1 MKKNQLKSSCMKS
14 IALLFLI
21 MFSQSAFSLTS
32 SNGNNIELTGEFT
45 VFGGE
50 VNYSL
55 PILVTPGRAGHQPSL
70 SFEYQS
76 DLSNGL
82 LGMGWRVGGLS
93 NITRCGKNIEKDS
106 SWGGVNFDNE
116 DRYCLDGQRLIAI
129 SGKDGEHLTEYRTEI
144 NGYEKIV
151 SFGRQGNGPKYFKIW
166 NKDGYVYE
174 YGLTDDARAE
184 LPNQLDIYKWSL
196 NKITDKSSENEILF
210 RYNDLSDIGSHYIN
224 EIIYVGGKIVF
235 NYEDRQDKTEKY
247 LGGSL
252 LKRDKIIKSVDTYN
266 SYGNKIGSYQLN
278 YTQSTST
285 DRSVLTKIRY
295 CSINGSCSSGI
306 DFHWK
311 SQRLVSLDEPT
322 DTGYNAPK
330 YYDRDGDGIAEIYGV
345 VEVQSNNKLLIKD
358 INGQLHRDISS
369 FTLVGNLASGKALEL
384 ALNSCNLNVAS
395 YYRKANG
402 DIVPYCTFSESNINV
417 GINNTHS
424 THCEVGSDGKP
435 MGNLFS
441 CLSSSSHNNTIQKI
455 YNSNGIHYGDFNGD
469 GNQTPQ
475 SGFLVADING
485 DGIDDRYNFDNP
497 DAGYKYIIS
506 GGSEQVLSNVQ
517 GRVLK
522 SIADINNDGY
532 LDVIMGPQEGSGNLV
547 VYEFDGKK
555 FVNSRNIDVP
565 SVDGEYSIAFSDL
578 NNDGYP
584 ELAIDSKFYR
594 NVRGNITNQVMLDVG
609 ESIYST
615 QDINGD
621 GWSDVLTRSN
631 SANAKVKIRKS
642 QPNVQDKIEKIKEL
656 SGEYIISYGS
666 YYGPIQSISGG
677 GGEVVQKPRAS
688 GLIQPKKPSKYTVNR
703 VIKTVKGYPRVVN
716 SYNYTDPMYHI
727 NGGGFLGFGKIIET
741 KEDINKTVTEI
752 DFDQTSIQT
761 AGKPLSVK
769 VVKNDKL
776 ISYKK
781 YLYSLQARQ
790 GYNAKY
796 YQVYANE
803 MEEKLYDFKSGRIE
817 RKEITQNVLDR
828 FGNVLENNV
837 IITSDFSQAGK
848 FKLTNQYEYLSTGIN
863 HDYHIYDVTTVSNVI
878 NLKALLTSYKSGLS
892 RYCSTNGEIFF
903 KPNDNILLI
912 HGEVDVPLVLH
923 RYNDYYKYKILSSHT
938 DLDGLTVYSG
948 SLISV
953 SEENFNSSNLQS
965 CGSYSLTD
973 YDNDGNLEFSTS
985 RLTKTELVTES
996 GDNFW
1001 KIGAVKLHQSKV
1013 EDISNEN
1020 SPQVRTVLNRF
1031 SYTNKGFLEQSETTS
1046 SDYESTGEIST
1057 SSKLIKQIYRYDVW
1071 GNITEQSVLGSDL
1084 AERKTTTQYDEKG
1097 LYPKSVVNALGH
1109 VTKMVFNEQGLLI
1122 QSSSALKSRTSSYQ
1136 YDAFGRLIS
1145 ETLPGVNNTNT
1156 TDYLLGESCPYPLP
1170 QTVSC
1175 TVNKLAVGGEVIT
1188 HFDHAGSEIRRL
1200 HTGFSG
1206 QYVVVDTEWDT
1217 AGRKVSITRPQFIGS
1232 TSPAPKVTFKYD
1244 LLNREIEKSEPTDRG
1259 GRSVFKTAYEGNVT
1273 TITDAKG
1280 NIHKT
1285 LTNVMGF
1292 IVRKDEPL
1300 GAFQTYSYYPD
1311 GKLRSST
1318 DSAGNTTQIR
1328 YDNLG
1333 YRTYL
1338 DDPDM
1343 GEWNYSYNA
1352 LGELIYKRDANGIET
1367 KVEYDLL
1374 GRKTKQS
1381 DGSSVSQW
1389 RYDERGAIGTLS
1401 GFSGNGSQTDYY
1413 YNTVGLTEEISVKV
1427 NNEKFSTHYFYDG
1440 FERVIREVRPNGI
1453 DTTLAGVATKLAAQN
1468 TQERLAVEYVYN
1480 PYGYVAAV
1488 RSPKTYADEV
1498 FTSASFRE
1506 DIRQLLAEA
1515 IAQANQY
1522 LNKAERYATQQ
1533 SFFTEKADEYSQKTV
1548 NVHNLDAS
1556 SQALLGN
1563 GYRYKQWCNAQGS
1576 CYLRPATWV
1585 MLHDEVTTPIDVTL
1599 QGAIF
1604 RLTTELANS
1613 QPGIR
1618 NFNAAVHP
1626 VSLAEFDSQNLT
1638 QSHDFLLTDYDAN
1651 GQKDLMSNKDIY
1663 IAQADSQTR
1672 EELLFTA
1679 EDLAQAATIAQ
1690 SNYKFYTELASNLIN
1705 LSEQVAQLSGLYCEF
1720 TNQLGG
1726 SQVDQALRKNCTNTQ
1741 QSSQADHLNLILT
1754 QSELEDSLSNPA
1766 CIYYWQRRETDAYD
1780 HTLSETLGNGLVN
1793 TYSHDP
1799 NTGRP
1804 AYITTHKANR
1814 LFEPRLKGATST
1826 GRNIRYIEY
1835 RYDNHNNVISRYDE
1849 QLGITDK
1856 WVYDAQDR
1864 VISNQIFLS
1873 KPAQHGENN
1882 PDLSG
1887 PFNYQYD
1894 QLGNLKFKTNIGGYE
1909 YGSQQAGPHVVTQAN
1924 GLSYQYDQV
1933 GNMLRAYAANNSMNE
1948 RELEWSTFNKP
1959 TKITRNGKSVQF
1971 FYDANHERYLKRSS
1985 DGIETFYFGKTYERV
2000 INRKTGEI
2008 EHKQFVYADG
2018 KLIALNIQTQDA
2030 QNKLKDKQ
2038 IRYLHYDA
2046 LNSIDM
2052 ITDGYGLVVERRS
2065 YNTWGKQRKVAWRET
2080 GALEV
2085 VQEALT
2091 NRGFTGH
2098 EEISEVGLVHMNGR
2112 VYDQELGRFISP
2124 DPIVQAP
2131 FSTVSFNR
2139 YAYVWNNPLKY
2150 IDPTGFWSVEETDLI
2165 SGETTTVDFPDD
2177 VGTPIDNGNDKD
2189 HNNWGGGNNNDQSSS
2204 SIFQWGNQSFTSH
2217 NSGDGTNISWGNEAF
2232 YQTNPLDPQMV
2243 KAFWELTPVGVGISI
2258 LDFGYASVMALDLT
2272 WDGEYTDAA
2281 LTMGY
2286 AAFGII
2292 SKKVEAAKD
2301 LYKVTK
2307 GLGKSPHIDPK
2318 DIANKTPAQIDKL
2331 AKDKGLV
2338 PKGPDPMSGKGAYVD
2353 PATEKQRVLC
2363 HTNCSNPHG
2372 HVNNAQG
2379 QRLDIDGNVVAP
2391 ESPAAHLPINFP

>member
-1 MKKNQLKSSCMKS
+1 
-14 IALLFLI
+14 
-21 MFSQSAFSLTS
+21 
-32 SNGNNIELTGEFT
+32 
-45 VFGGE
+45 
-50 VNYSL
+50 
-55 PILVTPGRAGHQPSL
+55 
-70 SFEYQS
+70 
-76 DLSNGL
+76 
-82 LGMGWRVGGLS
+82 
-93 NITRCGKNIEKDS
+93 
-106 SWGGVNFDNE
+106 
-116 DRYCLDGQRLIAI
+116 
-129 SGKDGEHLTEYRTEI
+129 
-144 NGYEKIV
+144 
-151 SFGRQGNGPKYFKIW
+151 
-166 NKDGYVYE
+166 
-174 YGLTDDARAE
+174 
-184 LPNQLDIYKWSL
+184 
-196 NKITDKSSENEILF
+196 
-210 RYNDLSDIGSHYIN
+210 
-224 EIIYVGGKIVF
+224 
-235 NYEDRQDKTEKY
+235 
-247 LGGSL
+247 
-252 LKRDKIIKSVDTYN
+252 
-266 SYGNKIGSYQLN
+266 
-278 YTQSTST
+278 
-285 DRSVLTKIRY
+285 
-295 CSINGSCSSGI
+295 
-306 DFHWK
+306 
-311 SQRLVSLDEPT
+311 
-322 DTGYNAPK
+322 
-330 YYDRDGDGIAEIYGV
+330 
-345 VEVQSNNKLLIKD
+345 
-358 INGQLHRDISS
+358 
-369 FTLVGNLASGKALEL
+369 
-384 ALNSCNLNVAS
+384 
-395 YYRKANG
+395 
-402 DIVPYCTFSESNINV
+402 
-417 GINNTHS
+417 
-424 THCEVGSDGKP
+424 
-435 MGNLFS
+435 
-441 CLSSSSHNNTIQKI
+441 
-455 YNSNGIHYGDFNGD
+455 
-469 GNQTPQ
+469 
-475 SGFLVADING
+475 
-485 DGIDDRYNFDNP
+485 
-497 DAGYKYIIS
+497 
-506 GGSEQVLSNVQ
+506 
-517 GRVLK
+517 
-522 SIADINNDGY
+522 
-532 LDVIMGPQEGSGNLV
+532 
-547 VYEFDGKK
+547 
-555 FVNSRNIDVP
+555 
-565 SVDGEYSIAFSDL
+565 
-578 NNDGYP
+578 
-584 ELAIDSKFYR
+584 
-594 NVRGNITNQVMLDVG
+594 
-609 ESIYST
+609 
-615 QDINGD
+615 
-621 GWSDVLTRSN
+621 
-631 SANAKVKIRKS
+631 
-642 QPNVQDKIEKIKEL
+642 
-656 SGEYIISYGS
+656 
-666 YYGPIQSISGG
+666 
-677 GGEVVQKPRAS
+677 
-688 GLIQPKKPSKYTVNR
+688 
-703 VIKTVKGYPRVVN
+703 
-716 SYNYTDPMYHI
+716 
-727 NGGGFLGFGKIIET
+727 
-741 KEDINKTVTEI
+741 
-752 DFDQTSIQT
+752 
-761 AGKPLSVK
+761 
-769 VVKNDKL
+769 
-776 ISYKK
+776 
-781 YLYSLQARQ
+781 
-790 GYNAKY
+790 
-796 YQVYANE
+796 
-803 MEEKLYDFKSGRIE
+803 
-817 RKEITQNVLDR
+817 
-828 FGNVLENNV
+828 
-837 IITSDFSQAGK
+837 
-848 FKLTNQYEYLSTGIN
+848 
-863 HDYHIYDVTTVSNVI
+863 
-878 NLKALLTSYKSGLS
+878 
-892 RYCSTNGEIFF
+892 TNGEIFF

-923 RYNDYYKYKILSSHT
+923 RYHDYYKYKILSSHT

-953 SEENFNSSNLQS
+953 SEEKFNSSNLQS

-1109 VTKMVFNEQGLLI
+1109 VTKTVFNEQGLLI

-1145 ETLPGVNNTNT
+1145 ERLPGVNNTNT

-1188 HFDHAGSEIRRL
+1188 HFDHVGSEIRRL

-1244 LLNREIEKSEPTDRG
+1244 LHNREIEKSEPTDRG

-1548 NVHNLDAS
+1548 NVHNLDAT

-1638 QSHDFLLTDYDAN
+1638 PSHDFLLTDYDAN

-1679 EDLAQAATIAQ
+1679 EDLSQAATIAQ

-1766 CIYYWQRRETDAYD
+1766 YIYYWQRRETDAYD

-1804 AYITTHKANR
+1804 AYITTHKANG
-1814 LFEPRLKGATST
+1814 LFDPRLKGATST

-1856 WVYDAQDR
+1856 WAYDAQDR

-1909 YGSQQAGPHVVTQAN
+1909 YGSQQAGPHAVTQAN
-1924 GLSYQYDQV
+1924 GLSYQYDQA

-1971 FYDANHERYLKRSS
+1971 FYDANHERYLKKSS

-2000 INRKTGEI
+2000 TNRKTGEI

-2046 LNSIDM
+2046 LNSVDM

-2065 YNTWGKQRKVAWRET
+2065 YDTWGKQRKVAWRET
-2080 GALEV
+2080 GSLEV

-2098 EEISEVGLVHMNGR
+2098 EEITEVGLVHMNGR

-2204 SIFQWGNQSFTSH
+2204 SIPQWKEQKSTL
-2217 NSGDGTNISWGNEAF
+2217 E
-2232 YQTNPLDPQMV
+2232 
-2243 KAFWELTPVGVGISI
+2243 SI
-2258 LDFGYASVMALDLT
+2258 LKSEHIMTDEELADYKTGRFVPDDNSSSYPVQGYRVTVQMEKTISQSLHVVVERLYL
-2272 WDGEYTDAA
+2272 GELQDTTITDA
-2281 LTMGY
+2281 
-2286 AAFGII
+2286 
-2292 SKKVEAAKD
+2292 
-2301 LYKVTK
+2301 VT
-2307 GLGKSPHIDPK
+2307 S
-2318 DIANKTPAQIDKL
+2318 IANALAEASGNKSAQSIAQGMEVAIKSTETVSLVKKSYVEVSYKYMAARAVMFNNGDIIDK
-2331 AKDKGLV
+2331 
-2338 PKGPDPMSGKGAYVD
+2338 
-2353 PATEKQRVLC
+2353 
-2363 HTNCSNPHG
+2363 SNLEDTGIRAFHMLEIDRSYSE
-2372 HVNNAQG
+2372 VNIRDYN
-2379 QRLDIDGNVVAP
+2379 N
-2391 ESPAAHLPINFP
+2391 